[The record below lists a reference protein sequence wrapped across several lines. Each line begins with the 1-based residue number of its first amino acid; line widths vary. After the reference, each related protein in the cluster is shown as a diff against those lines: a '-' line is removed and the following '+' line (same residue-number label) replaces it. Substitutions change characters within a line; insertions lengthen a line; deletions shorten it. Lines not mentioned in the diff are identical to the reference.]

1 MEFIKYLFHCLTVVI
16 LCVYTGNANDS
27 LVGALIILV
36 MVLVYAIPYCILFF
50 ITKKNIGKVDR
61 GSKVL
66 YAILSLGFLILFII
80 LFCICSIIIEA
91 VIQ

>member
-1 MEFIKYLFHCLTVVI
+1 MEFIKYLFHCLTAVI
-16 LCVYTGNANDS
+16 LGVYSGENDS

-36 MVLVYAIPYCILFF
+36 MVLVYAIPYCILFL